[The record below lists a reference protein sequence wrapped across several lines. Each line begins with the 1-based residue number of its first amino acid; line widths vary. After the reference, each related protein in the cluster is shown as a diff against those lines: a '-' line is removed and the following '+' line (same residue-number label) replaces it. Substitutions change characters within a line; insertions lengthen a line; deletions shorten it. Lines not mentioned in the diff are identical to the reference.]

1 MNMQSGEDYQETE
14 NSEDTSDQSD
24 DGAETNT
31 YDDENVCT
39 ENYAVETIVI
49 SSSDG
54 EDSHL

>member
-1 MNMQSGEDYQETE
+1 MQSGEDYQETE
-14 NSEDTSDQSD
+14 NSEDASDQSD

-49 SSSDG
+49 CSSDG